1 MPSNFNARD
10 AAAYEQV
17 MGRWS
22 RRLAPLFIDFAGVGE
37 GERLIDVGC
46 GTGSLAFALLAGKN
60 PAALTAVDYS
70 ELYLKAARAAGADPR
85 LKFEHADACPL
96 HNWTIG
102 LVDGCAS
109 APDVGCAQRFSVR
122 VEDGTV
128 ALDLAELAHPQADA
142 DPGTAS
148 QARGSN
154 DAAAASVE
162 SPGKTAA
169 APSPAPAA
177 V

>member
-46 GTGSLAFALLAGKN
+46 GTGSLAFALLEGKN

-85 LKFEHADACPL
+85 LKFEHADACALPFAD
-96 HNWTIG
+96 G
-102 LVDGCAS
+102 AFDRALV
-109 APDVGCAQRFSVR
+109 APRAAFR
-122 VEDGTV
+122 
-128 ALDLAELAHPQADA
+128 AEAR
-142 DPGTAS
+142 
-148 QARGSN
+148 ARGCR
-154 DAAAASVE
+154 DAPGRAPRRHGRGGGVGHLPAAS
-162 SPGKTAA
+162 
-169 APSPAPAA
+169 
-177 V
+177 